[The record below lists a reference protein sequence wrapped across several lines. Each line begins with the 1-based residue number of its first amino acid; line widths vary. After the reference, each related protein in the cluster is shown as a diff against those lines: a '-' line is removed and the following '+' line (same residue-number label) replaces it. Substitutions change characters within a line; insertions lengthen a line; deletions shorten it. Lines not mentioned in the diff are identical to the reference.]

1 MCKLFVINSLYLGNR
16 SLGYE
21 LYDGKGVVEMTEK
34 QVRDGILAG
43 KEIYGLK
50 VSENGID
57 LEPDREGFFM
67 NNLVAHRHIG
77 NYKPMYETENPVSLM
92 YIVISMKEEKG
103 VRTYEIISSRFEKKE
118 VSEEMLKSLFLMG
131 AVCGGAKVEGD
142 KVIMAPEQKKKEPE
156 KTELKPVE
164 EKKSVEKESDRKGVK
179 K

>member
-43 KEIYGLK
+43 QEIYGLK

-67 NNLVAHRHIG
+67 NNLVAHRHMI
-77 NYKPMYETENPVSLM
+77 YRTQ
-92 YIVISMKEEKG
+92 ISINVLLLNGLFCILLNFYQNSE
-103 VRTYEIISSRFEKKE
+103 FER
-118 VSEEMLKSLFLMG
+118 MRILFF
-131 AVCGGAKVEGD
+131 
-142 KVIMAPEQKKKEPE
+142 PE
-156 KTELKPVE
+156 KILIY
-164 EKKSVEKESDRKGVK
+164 RVK
-179 K
+179 